1 MLKYKK
7 ISVILGGS
15 MYSSLHDLIFCLT
28 REAKLHIGVL
38 FFGRWG
44 NAQTSLPQAYK
55 IHDAPFCNHMKDTAE
70 GFAVCYRHRNAA
82 VKRAL
87 DTGKAFCA
95 VCPNGLFEYTH
106 PVELEGETAALVFVG
121 NICPQG
127 KAGAL
132 LAARLSGDEQFAR
145 SIAHDVDAA
154 TAERYA
160 RVVES
165 YIRVL
170 LTRGE
175 RAASRGGG
183 PLVENIKNYIA
194 ENAACK
200 LDLRALAALF
210 HYNEKY
216 LGRLFKQQTGES
228 LSAYLNRLRVAN
240 AADLLAVDK
249 ESVIEIAARTGF
261 SSVNYFNRVFKEH
274 YGLSPTAYREK
285 ARKSTSDLPIAAK
298 ESKIKKTGNGV
309 SPNAKGM
316 LP

>member
-1 MLKYKK
+1 
-7 ISVILGGS
+7 
-15 MYSSLHDLIFCLT
+15 MYSSLHDLIYCLT

-38 FFGRWG
+38 FFGNWG
-44 NAQTSLPQAYK
+44 NEKTVLPQQYK
-55 IHDAPFCNHMKDTAE
+55 IHASPFCEGMKKTTE

-87 DTGKAFCA
+87 DTGKSFCA

-106 PVELEGETAALVFVG
+106 PVEIGGEVAALVFVG

-127 KAGAL
+127 EAGAL
-132 LAARLSGDEQFAR
+132 LAARLGEHVALAPTVAQ
-145 SIAHDVDAA
+145 DVDAA

-170 LTRGE
+170 L
-175 RAASRGGG
+175 ARGGQDG
-183 PLVENIKNYIA
+183 TRDGAPLVENVKNYIA
-194 ENAACK
+194 ENAAYK
-200 LDLRALAALF
+200 LDLHALAALF

-216 LGRLFKQQTGES
+216 LGRLFKRQTGES

-240 AADLLAVDK
+240 AAELLAGGK
-249 ESVIEIAARTGF
+249 ESVIEIAARAGF
-261 SSVNYFNRVFKEH
+261 SSVNYFNRVFKDH

-285 ARKSTSDLPIAAK
+285 ARKSTSGLAIRG
-298 ESKIKKTGNGV
+298 ERE
-309 SPNAKGM
+309 
-316 LP
+316 